1 MRLGLRAA
9 ALTALAA
16 AIPSAVAS
24 ADSFTPVRLGID
36 VAPVA
41 RLHQRLAVT
50 VRVSADP
57 GALDDRAAPL
67 RVRVKLSR
75 ECGGAFEYTSGV
87 VLLDKRL
94 YPQPTTGRAYSA
106 AARGSGRPRAYG
118 SRVVCTY
125 LEEEGDGRVFAND
138 ESLTTKVSKPC
149 TVAAAR
155 YDRLRKARGA
165 RRHVSK
171 LRAARRAARRACG
184 PGVPL

>member
-1 MRLGLRAA
+1 VRLGVRAA
-9 ALTALAA
+9 ALIALAS

-24 ADSFTPVRLGID
+24 GDSFTPVRLGID

-41 RLHQRLAVT
+41 RLHKRLAVT

-57 GALDDRAAPL
+57 SALDDRTAPL
-67 RVRVKLSR
+67 RVRVKLAR

-94 YPQPTTGRAYSA
+94 NPQPVTGQAYSA
-106 AARGSGRPRAYG
+106 MARGSGRPSAYG

-125 LEEEGDGRVFAND
+125 LEEEGDSRVFASD
-138 ESLTTKVSKPC
+138 ESVITDVSRRC
-149 TVAAAR
+149 TRAAAR
-155 YDRLRKARGA
+155 YDRLRKAHRPA
-165 RRHVSK
+165 AKV
-171 LRAARRAARRACG
+171 RAARRASRQACG